1 MISPRTAAAASASG
15 ATSGSASGISVAVSP
30 SAVNLMPGQSQQLV
44 ATETGSSDNEVIWEV
59 NGVQG
64 GSSAAGTVSA
74 TGLYQAPSAVPTGGA
89 VSVTAVSVDDNT
101 QSATAVISIA
111 DNVTINPLSA
121 GITSGATQQFT
132 ATLNGSASTA
142 VTWSVAGV
150 TGGGAA
156 TGTISTT
163 GLYTAP
169 STVPSST
176 VTVTAVDAS
185 DSLASASAQ
194 ITVTENPAI
203 ASAQNGW
210 LAGAAQAALNYG
222 CTSVAV
228 QQQPTETV
236 TQAIS
241 LFVQTAQEGSCLV
254 LSPISTNV
262 STQTYSYAW
271 GGNVNGID
279 IWYMSDVNEM
289 RIWNGV
295 DVTGQP

>member
-1 MISPRTAAAASASG
+1 
-15 ATSGSASGISVAVSP
+15 
-30 SAVNLMPGQSQQLV
+30 
-44 ATETGSSDNEVIWEV
+44 
-59 NGVQG
+59 
-64 GSSAAGTVSA
+64 
-74 TGLYQAPSAVPTGGA
+74 

-101 QSATAVISIA
+101 QSASCVITIA
-111 DNVTINPLSA
+111 DSVTVNPLSA
-121 GITSGATQQFT
+121 SVTSGATQQFN

-150 TGGGAA
+150 TGGSAA

-169 STVPSST
+169 STVPSSAL
-176 VTVTAVDAS
+176 TVTAVDAS

-210 LAGAAQAALNYG
+210 LAGAAQTALNYG

-236 TQAIS
+236 TQAIG